1 MLFIKRTLPLIITFI
16 TGIIMIVA
24 FFSGPA
30 LPSVKALEDTFP
42 KWIQI
47 IMSFTML
54 LGAFSLLRI
63 NLNKISRKVEGW
75 GYSMTLVIGFLTMAV
90 LGFLS
95 GSWPMF
101 ERNINV
107 GDKCWLVAE
116 NNMSDRYV
124 TVVASSLDEEG
135 NPVVDV
141 VADPVAGQ
149 EATDAKVV
157 ERAPAYRLKGTF
169 MAWVNSVQQ
178 VLFVGVFKA
187 AQATMFSLLAFFVAS
202 ASFRAFRVKSKEA
215 GLLMGAAFIVMLGN
229 VPIGNLV
236 SRLLAY
242 IPIIGPSL
250 DIALIKEWI
259 LAYPSSAAQSAI
271 LVGAMLGYISA
282 SMKIIFGVERSHLG
296 GEG

>member
-1 MLFIKRTLPLIITFI
+1 MLFIKRTVPLIITFV
-16 TGIIMIVA
+16 TGIIMIIA

-30 LPSVKALEDTFP
+30 LPTIKSLEEVFP

-47 IMSFTML
+47 IMSFTMV

-63 NLNKISRKVEGW
+63 NLHKISRKADGW
-75 GYSMTLVIGFLTMAV
+75 GYSLVLVIGFVTMAT

-101 ERNINV
+101 EKEVQV
-107 GDKCWLVAE
+107 GQKYYLLSE
-116 NNMSDRYV
+116 NSQSSTLV
-124 TVVASSLDEEG
+124 TVSKVEKDAEG
-135 NPVVDV
+135 NVLVDV
-141 VADPVAGQ
+141 TPEGS
-149 EATDAKVV
+149 TTP
-157 ERAPAYRLKGTF
+157 ERAPADRLKGNF
-169 MAWVNSVQQ
+169 MNLVNSLQQ
-178 VLFVGVFKA
+178 ILFVGVFKNG
-187 AQATMFSLLAFFVAS
+187 QATMFSLLAFFVAS

-236 SRLLAY
+236 SKYLAY
-242 IPIIGPSL
+242 IPFIGPYL

-259 LAYPSSAAQSAI
+259 MAYPSSAAQSAI
-271 LVGAMLGYISA
+271 LIGAMLGVISA

-296 GEG
+296 GES